1 MPIIVKSIPLFMR
14 ILIFSLGVAL
24 TVGIGFS
31 HYMLQ
36 VDLTLSFFFLFPLI
50 MVTWFTG
57 IWAGAVIAV
66 ISAVAWIPGDLQE
79 AGIQTNFYLLA
90 INEFFRLFVF
100 LFIVIILSKL
110 HELIQV
116 QQELASTDYL
126 TGIANRRAFFTLA
139 DAEIKRSRRYQQPF
153 SIAYIDLDNFKYIN
167 DLYGHGTGDDLLREV
182 ASTIRRNIREVD
194 IPARLGGDE
203 FVLLLPETSARSARA
218 VMKKIR
224 DNLLSSMK
232 EREWPVTFSIGLVTF
247 NTPPATVS
255 ELILTS
261 DNLMYKAKQSGKNRI
276 RNMVKR

>member
-1 MPIIVKSIPLFMR
+1 MR
-14 ILIFSLGVAL
+14 ILIFFLGIAI
-24 TVGIGFS
+24 TVGVGFS

-57 IWAGAVIAV
+57 RWAGAVIAV

-79 AGIQTNFYLLA
+79 AGIQTNFYLLG
-90 INEFFRLFVF
+90 INEIFRLFVF

-194 IPARLGGDE
+194 ILARLGGDE

-224 DNLLSSMK
+224 ENLLSSMK

-247 NTPPATVS
+247 KTPPATVS